1 MMRIKIL
8 SGMLALLLLGVF
20 AGRASADSSAP
31 ADSLTSIFKA
41 ADNDFWNGEY
51 EKAREKYERLEQLGV
66 EDAALSYNYG
76 TACARLGKL
85 GEAVLHYE
93 RALRLDPG
101 MDDARYNL
109 SVIREFIARRASEAG
124 RDADLAP
131 ASGPWRATLDRFSSR
146 GAALI
151 FLIFHLALFA
161 VLGIRRFVFAEMPRL
176 SLGVVS
182 GVLFVLTVTTF
193 AVALGKWHQ
202 DTHEVEAVLT
212 AEGASD
218 IMEGP
223 GSEVKRFSL
232 EEGSR
237 VQFLEDRGEWTH
249 IKDAEG
255 RDGWVSSA
263 TLGRI

>member
-1 MMRIKIL
+1 MMRITAIT
-8 SGMLALLLLGVF
+8 GMLAGLLLCGF
-20 AGRASADSSAP
+20 APRAVADDKAP
-31 ADSLTSIFKA
+31 VDSLGSIFKA

-51 EKAREKYERLEQLGV
+51 DKAREKYERLEQLGV
-66 EDAALSYNYG
+66 EDAALSYNLG

-85 GEAVLHYE
+85 GDAVLHYE

-109 SVIREFIARRASEAG
+109 SVIREFVARRASEAG

-151 FLIFHLALFA
+151 FLIFYLALFA
-161 VLGIRRFVFAEMPRL
+161 VLGVRRFINAELPRL

-182 GVLFVLTVTTF
+182 GVLFVLALTTG
-193 AVALGKWHQ
+193 AVAFGRWHL

-212 AEGASD
+212 AEGATD
-218 IMEGP
+218 VMEGP
-223 GSEVKRFSL
+223 SSEVKRFSL

-237 VQFLEDRGEWTH
+237 VKYLEARGDWTH
-249 IKDAEG
+249 LKDAEG
-255 RDGWVSSA
+255 RDGWVPSE